1 MHIGFRLGLAAAAVA
16 LMGTAP
22 ARGTLHISSHLPQ
35 AAQVIIDGRQR
46 VHAPATGEASV
57 PMTAGRHSIHVD
69 ARGVGY
75 TTMFNATPETL
86 FQHHGRG
93 YWCINLLA
101 GSIQVYSRAECAEDV
116 LDRG

>member
-1 MHIGFRLGLAAAAVA
+1 MHIGFRLGLAAAAVI
-16 LMGTAP
+16 LMGSTP
-22 ARGTLHISSHLPQ
+22 VRGTLHISSHLPQ
-35 AAQVIIDGRQR
+35 AAEVIIDGHHA
-46 VHAPATGEASV
+46 VHAPATGEVSA
-57 PMTAGRHSIHVD
+57 PIAAGRHSIRVN

-75 TTMFNATPETL
+75 STVFNATPENL

-101 GSIQVYSRAECAEDV
+101 GSIQAYSRAECAQDV

>member
-1 MHIGFRLGLAAAAVA
+1 MRIAFRLALAGAAVVM
-16 LMGTAP
+16 MGSTP

-35 AAQVIIDGRQR
+35 AAQVVIDGHQALR
-46 VHAPATGEASV
+46 APATGEVSV
-57 PMTAGRHSIHVD
+57 PLTAGRHSVRVN

-75 TTMFNATPETL
+75 STVFNATPETL
-86 FQHHGRG
+86 FQHGGRG